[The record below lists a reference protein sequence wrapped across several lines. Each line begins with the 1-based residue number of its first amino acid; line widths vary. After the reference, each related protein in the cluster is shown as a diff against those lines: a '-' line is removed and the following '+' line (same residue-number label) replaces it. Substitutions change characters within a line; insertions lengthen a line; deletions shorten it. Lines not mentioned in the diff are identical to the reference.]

1 MDMDS
6 KDLEEVLGIVKTL
19 SESENYIEA
28 RNIIKENIL
37 ISLGEKLENIG
48 NIQLVDVQK
57 RLFQHLSEELF
68 ESYKNEDSVRDK
80 PFKDYSKWFIEIN
93 NPEDVIAKNIYLFQ
107 SIFISYILWYKLRF
121 EEKIFP
127 FSESSIDNNKK
138 TLPNHLKQLLVYDFL
153 SIESTKV
160 SDIPQNANIVFLTGK
175 NGFGKTS
182 VLQAIALGLSG
193 NDDDENVDMNRLV
206 VFTEHYSKEKYHRN
220 YSRTLYSGSC
230 WTKLENLCT
239 YGPSRLEIT
248 NDVSKNELSK
258 KSGTL
263 YSLFNTDGLLL
274 NIERELL
281 LWYLKKNN
289 EKYDS
294 VRKTLL
300 SLLIGV
306 EEIKVDT
313 ETDTILYK
321 ETESKEFLPFQHIA
335 SGYRSIIAMMGDM
348 IIRLFKS
355 QPEITNPSEL
365 AGIVIID
372 ELDLHL
378 HPKWQYE
385 LPQMLVNTFPKIQF
399 IVSTHSVIP
408 FLGAPENSVFLK
420 VTRDKE
426 NGTKVHKIEDLDIKN
441 LTPNSILTSPI
452 FDMDVI
458 TQINNENKE
467 EIHTEENYD
476 AILKRKETQKK
487 LKELAK
493 DFQFPENPS

>member
-1 MDMDS
+1 MTAEEIS
-6 KDLEEVLGIVKTL
+6 KDFEEQIDIVIDSFKNSDKESKNQIKDVIQKTTLDISNFVENVSETPYLPIDVDVVNDILDYIHNKEYNQDNLFRVIIGWIGYLNWFIVCYVAKFNPIKWRHEWTSNEAINRRKEILKYSSPLSSGLLNTKILKYQGIDIL
-19 SESENYIEA
+19 SFSF
-28 RNIIKENIL
+28 
-37 ISLGEKLENIG
+37 EKL
-48 NIQLVDVQK
+48 
-57 RLFQHLSEELF
+57 
-68 ESYKNEDSVRDK
+68 Y
-80 PFKDYSKWFIEIN
+80 
-93 NPEDVIAKNIYLFQ
+93 
-107 SIFISYILWYKLRF
+107 
-121 EEKIFP
+121 
-127 FSESSIDNNKK
+127 
-138 TLPNHLKQLLVYDFL
+138 
-153 SIESTKV
+153 
-160 SDIPQNANIVFLTGK
+160 NIVFLTGR

-182 VLQAIALGLSG
+182 VLQSIAISLLDAGPWRDFVMTAKKLPITDSEFVTNG
-193 NDDDENVDMNRLV
+193 EFAQFQTNVPFNSNNARIGA
-206 VFTEHYSKEKYHRN
+206 VFQ
-220 YSRTLYSGSC
+220 
-230 WTKLENLCT
+230 NLCA

-281 LWYLKKNN
+281 LWFLKKN

-306 EEIKVDT
+306 EDIKVDT

-426 NGTKVHKIEDLDIKN
+426 NGTKVHKIEDIDIKN

-467 EIHTEENYD
+467 EIHTEEDYD
-476 AILKRKETQKK
+476 DILKRKETQQK

-493 DFQFPENPS
+493 DFQFPENLS

>member
-1 MDMDS
+1 
-6 KDLEEVLGIVKTL
+6 
-19 SESENYIEA
+19 
-28 RNIIKENIL
+28 
-37 ISLGEKLENIG
+37 
-48 NIQLVDVQK
+48 
-57 RLFQHLSEELF
+57 
-68 ESYKNEDSVRDK
+68 
-80 PFKDYSKWFIEIN
+80 
-93 NPEDVIAKNIYLFQ
+93 
-107 SIFISYILWYKLRF
+107 
-121 EEKIFP
+121 
-127 FSESSIDNNKK
+127 
-138 TLPNHLKQLLVYDFL
+138 
-153 SIESTKV
+153 
-160 SDIPQNANIVFLTGK
+160 
-175 NGFGKTS
+175 
-182 VLQAIALGLSG
+182 
-193 NDDDENVDMNRLV
+193 
-206 VFTEHYSKEKYHRN
+206 
-220 YSRTLYSGSC
+220 
-230 WTKLENLCT
+230 
-239 YGPSRLEIT
+239 
-248 NDVSKNELSK
+248 
-258 KSGTL
+258 
-263 YSLFNTDGLLL
+263 
-274 NIERELL
+274 
-281 LWYLKKNN
+281 
-289 EKYDS
+289 
-294 VRKTLL
+294 
-300 SLLIGV
+300 
-306 EEIKVDT
+306 
-313 ETDTILYK
+313 
-321 ETESKEFLPFQHIA
+321 
-335 SGYRSIIAMMGDM
+335 
-348 IIRLFKS
+348 KS